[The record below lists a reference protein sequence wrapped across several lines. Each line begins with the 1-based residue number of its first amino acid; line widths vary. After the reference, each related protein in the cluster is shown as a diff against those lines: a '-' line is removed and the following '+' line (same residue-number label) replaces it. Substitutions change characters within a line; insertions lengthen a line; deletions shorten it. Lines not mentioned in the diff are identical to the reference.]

1 MMAVEVCDMFKRLRT
16 DDRRRVLAYALAIL
30 AVAGRMG
37 VAQEAPG
44 LLVDVNWLS
53 RHLGDRGLVILHV
66 GDKAAYDAGHIPGAR
81 FITEEDVAAPHDMSN
96 PRDMMLEL
104 PPLET
109 LRAKVAGFGVSNDSR
124 IVVYFSRNGGVP
136 SATRIIFTLEYLG
149 LGARTS
155 LLNGGLGAWQGAGKT
170 VSTAVPPPSMGTLTA
185 RPANPIVVDA
195 AFVASVRERPAHTL
209 VDARA
214 AVFYG
219 GIQPT
224 MANKAGHIPGAVNI
238 PFTEIT
244 DTQLLVDRARVE
256 ALFRKAG
263 VKPGDTVVAYC
274 HVGQQATAVIFAAR
288 LLGHKTVLYDGAF
301 QDWAVNNRGP
311 VEK

>member
-1 MMAVEVCDMFKRLRT
+1 MIRVEVSDMFSKRII
-16 DDRRRVLAYALAIL
+16 VSALAVL
-30 AVAGRMG
+30 VVAAGP
-37 VAQEAPG
+37 VPAQDAPG
-44 LLVDVNWLS
+44 LLVDVEWLS
-53 RHLGDRGLVILHV
+53 SHLADRGLVILHV
-66 GDKAAYDAGHIPGAR
+66 GDKTGYDAGHIPGAR

-104 PPLET
+104 PPPET
-109 LRAKVAGFGVSNDSR
+109 LRAKVASFGVSDDSR
-124 IVVYFSRNGGVP
+124 IVVYFGKNGGVQ
-136 SATRIIFTLEYLG
+136 SATRIIFTLDYLG

-155 LLNGGLGAWQGAGKT
+155 LLNGGLGAWQGAGKMVT
-170 VSTAVPPPSMGTLTA
+170 TAVPAPAAGKLTA
-185 RPANPIVVDA
+185 RPVNPVVVDA
-195 AFVASVRERPAHTL
+195 AFVGSVAQRPNHTL

-214 AVFYG
+214 PVFYT
-219 GIQPT
+219 GIQAT
-224 MANKAGHIPGAVNI
+224 MGGKVGHIPGAVNI

-244 DTQLLVDRARVE
+244 DTQLLIDRARVE

-288 LLGHKTVLYDGAF
+288 LLGHRTVLYDGAF
-301 QDWAVNNRGP
+301 QDWAVNNRGA

>member
-1 MMAVEVCDMFKRLRT
+1 MFSKRILVR
-16 DDRRRVLAYALAIL
+16 ALATL
-30 AVAGRMG
+30 AMAMATAPAA
-37 VAQEAPG
+37 AQDAPG
-44 LLVDVNWLS
+44 LLVDAGWLS
-53 RHLGDRGLVILHV
+53 QHLSDRGLVVLHV
-66 GDKAAYDAGHIPGAR
+66 GDKAGYDAGHIPGAR

-104 PPLET
+104 PALET
-109 LRAKVAGFGVSNDSR
+109 LRAKVASFGISDDSR
-124 IVVYFSRNGGVP
+124 VVVYFGKNAGVP
-136 SATRIIFTLEYLG
+136 SATRIVFTLDYLG

-155 LLNGGLGAWQGAGKT
+155 LLNGGLGAWESAGKMLT
-170 VSTAVPPPSMGTLTA
+170 TAVPAAAAGKLTA
-185 RPANPIVVDA
+185 RPANPVVVDA
-195 AFVASVRERPAHTL
+195 AFVASVAQRPNHTL

-214 AVFYG
+214 PVFFT

-224 MANKAGHIPGAVNI
+224 MGDKAGHIPGAINI
-238 PFTEIT
+238 PFTEVT
-244 DTQLLVDRARVE
+244 DTQRLIDRARIE

-288 LLGHKTVLYDGAF
+288 LLGHRTVLYDGAF
-301 QDWAVNNRGP
+301 QDWAINNRGA

>member
-1 MMAVEVCDMFKRLRT
+1 MFSKRSI
-16 DDRRRVLAYALAIL
+16 VNALAALAITI
-30 AVAGRMG
+30 ATVPAG
-37 VAQEAPG
+37 AQDAPG
-44 LLVDVNWLS
+44 LLVDVDWLS
-53 RHLGDRGLVILHV
+53 GHLADRGLVVLHV
-66 GDKAAYDAGHIPGAR
+66 GDKAGYDAGHIPGAR
-81 FITEEDVAAPHDMSN
+81 FVTEADVAAPHDMSN
-96 PRDMMLEL
+96 PKDMMLEL
-104 PPLET
+104 PALDV
-109 LRAKVAGFGVSNDSR
+109 LRAKVASFGISDDSR
-124 IVVYFSRNGGVP
+124 IVVYFGKNGGVP
-136 SATRIIFTLEYLG
+136 SATRIIFTLDYLG

-155 LLNGGLGAWQGAGKT
+155 LLNGGLGAWQSAGQMVT
-170 VSTAVPPPSMGTLTA
+170 TAVPASPAAGRLTA
-185 RPANPIVVDA
+185 RPANPVVVDA
-195 AFVASVRERPAHTL
+195 AFVASVAQRPNHTL

-214 AVFYG
+214 PVFFT

-244 DTQLLVDRARVE
+244 DTQLRIDRARVE

-288 LLGHKTVLYDGAF
+288 LLGHRTVLYDGAF
-301 QDWAVNNRGP
+301 QDWAVNDRGA